1 MEFEFKHAL
10 HDLDQRTPPYF
21 VGEIFAHGSLEV
33 RRSAVEA
40 LKELDPDRKSV
51 RILKAILEIA

>member
-21 VGEIFAHGSLEV
+21 IGEIFSHGSLEV
-33 RRSAVEA
+33 RRSAIEA
-40 LKELDPDRKSV
+40 LSELDVTRKSV
-51 RILKAILEIA
+51 RILKEILRIS